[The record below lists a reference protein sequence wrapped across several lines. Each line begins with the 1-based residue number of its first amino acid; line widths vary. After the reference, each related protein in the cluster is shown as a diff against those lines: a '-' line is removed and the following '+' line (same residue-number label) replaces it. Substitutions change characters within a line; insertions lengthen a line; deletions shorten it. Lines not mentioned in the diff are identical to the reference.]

1 MEPRSTGQPRQYL
14 DYIAGL
20 SDLVQANLR
29 FIRAAYQR
37 GIMDACSDPALETVI
52 FMSSSQVGKALD
64 GAMSATV
71 RNT

>member
-1 MEPRSTGQPRQYL
+1 
-14 DYIAGL
+14 
-20 SDLVQANLR
+20 
-29 FIRAAYQR
+29 
-37 GIMDACSDPALETVI
+37 MDACWDPALETVI